1 MKGRAPMPTE
11 VQRIIATLDRE
22 LERLHKSF
30 FTPYEAAELLAR
42 TGLTTVTPSDHGWT
56 VRNLIKKGAFPHA
69 YQLAGAHSHWV
80 IPHSAARRILDKP
93 QADYDAPSPRPARRS
108 PARKARSGR
117 SRGRK

>member
-1 MKGRAPMPTE
+1 MKGRAPVPEE
-11 VQRIIATLDRE
+11 VQRIIATLDQE

-42 TGLTTVTPSDHGWT
+42 RGLTTVTPSDHGWT

-93 QADYDAPSPRPARRS
+93 QADYDAPAAAARRPS
-108 PARKARSGR
+108 ARRKAARR
-117 SRGRK
+117 PSRGR